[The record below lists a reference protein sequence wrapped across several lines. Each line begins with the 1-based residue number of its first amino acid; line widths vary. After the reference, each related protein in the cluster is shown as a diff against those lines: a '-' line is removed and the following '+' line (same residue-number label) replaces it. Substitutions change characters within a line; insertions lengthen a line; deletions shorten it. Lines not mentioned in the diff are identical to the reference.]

1 MQDFM
6 LWGNSMEKTYIVA
19 ARRTP
24 IGKFGKSLAAVSA
37 VELGA
42 TAIAAV
48 VKDSG
53 VTKEAVDQVL
63 MGNVIQAGAGQNPAR
78 QAAIK
83 AGLDYATPAITINDV
98 CGSGLSS
105 VNLAASLIQSKQAR
119 VVIAGGMESMS
130 RAPYILNQARG
141 GYRFGDGQLIDALQ
155 KDALI
160 DVENGYPM
168 GITAE
173 NVAEL
178 DQISRQAQDEFALR
192 SHQKAV
198 AAQTSHAFDRE
209 IIPVEVQTRKGTTI
223 VKTDEAPRADTSIE
237 ALQKLKP
244 SFASEGTVTAGN
256 ASGLNDG
263 AAAVML
269 ASESAVKEYGLQP
282 LAEWQATTL
291 VGIDPAYMGLGPA
304 YAIEKL
310 FNETGISREDV
321 DLYEINEAFASQSVA
336 CLRRL
341 KLDERRVN
349 PRGGALA
356 LGHPVGCS
364 GARILVTLIH
374 EMQDL
379 DARTGIASLCI
390 GGGMGVACLVEKV

>member
-6 LWGNSMEKTYIVA
+6 LWGNLMEKTYIVA

-24 IGKFGKSLAAVSA
+24 IGKFGKSLAGVSA

-105 VNLAASLIQSKQAR
+105 VSLAAGLIQSNQAR
-119 VVIAGGMESMS
+119 IVIAGGMESMS

-198 AAQTSHAFDRE
+198 AAQKDHAFDRE
-209 IIPVEVQTRKGTTI
+209 IVPV
-223 VKTDEAPRADTSIE
+223 
-237 ALQKLKP
+237 
-244 SFASEGTVTAGN
+244 
-256 ASGLNDG
+256 
-263 AAAVML
+263 
-269 ASESAVKEYGLQP
+269 
-282 LAEWQATTL
+282 
-291 VGIDPAYMGLGPA
+291 
-304 YAIEKL
+304 
-310 FNETGISREDV
+310 
-321 DLYEINEAFASQSVA
+321 
-336 CLRRL
+336 
-341 KLDERRVN
+341 
-349 PRGGALA
+349 
-356 LGHPVGCS
+356 
-364 GARILVTLIH
+364 
-374 EMQDL
+374 
-379 DARTGIASLCI
+379 
-390 GGGMGVACLVEKV
+390 